1 MMHEDSPKMSVAQ
14 GLAASTSQA
23 KSDIVLE
30 GAVEYEMSSADS
42 KPDNIAMEIKI
53 SYMDPTNGTYDFLL
67 RYISHVDI
75 QCIHNVYV
83 VIDNFDLN
91 RIQYKKSIF
100 CLFT

>member
-1 MMHEDSPKMSVAQ
+1 MHEDSPKMSVAQ

-67 RYISHVDI
+67 YILVMSIYNVP
-75 QCIHNVYV
+75 IHNVYV

-91 RIQYKKSIF
+91 RIQH
-100 CLFT
+100 

>member
-53 SYMDPTNGTYDFLL
+53 SYMDPTNENTIKQVL
-67 RYISHVDI
+67 RHEA
-75 QCIHNVYV
+75 
-83 VIDNFDLN
+83 
-91 RIQYKKSIF
+91 IQYI
-100 CLFT
+100 L